1 MTDSQS
7 LATPIIEVTLG
18 AFDLTYSRQQ
28 LERDRI
34 RFQVYSD
41 VFRFDPQGL
50 IGLIRFT
57 PLAMLNNFMNIIRI
71 PFSSSIDENYGN
83 TKAVAMGFLREPQKY
98 DSMHAISIHNH
109 KGSCTAN
116 QVSQSEMVCSKASA
130 VCNLSLEEPLIIPI
144 GEEAVLIGILT
155 FPEFE
160 VQLATAIWV
169 YSHLSIY

>member
-1 MTDSQS
+1 MTDSQC

-50 IGLIRFT
+50 IGLIRFI

-71 PFSSSIDENYGN
+71 PFSYSID
-83 TKAVAMGFLREPQKY
+83 
-98 DSMHAISIHNH
+98 
-109 KGSCTAN
+109 
-116 QVSQSEMVCSKASA
+116 
-130 VCNLSLEEPLIIPI
+130 
-144 GEEAVLIGILT
+144 
-155 FPEFE
+155 
-160 VQLATAIWV
+160 
-169 YSHLSIY
+169 